1 MDKNEAGVQD
11 VIAKIEKFSDTYRAA
26 GKQLH
31 ELITTT
37 APQLQPRLWYGM
49 PGYALKSDGPVVL
62 FFRED
67 KYVSFGLTENTN
79 LAELGSPEEGL
90 VEAAWYLSKL
100 DAAAEAKIADIVRK
114 VVPIAKSNH
123 GRAPHLW
130 LVARD
135 FAHHGNERKTIFAFL
150 LIIYPL
156 INELVWILTGCCG
169 FILVCHRRYTSY

>member
-1 MDKNEAGVQD
+1 MDKHEAGVQD
-11 VIAKIEKFSDTYRAA
+11 VVTKIENFSDTYRAI

-79 LAELGSPEEGL
+79 LTEIGSIEDGL
-90 VEAAWYLSKL
+90 VGSAWYLTSL
-100 DAAAEAKIADIVRK
+100 NEDAKAMIADIVRK
-114 VVPIAKSNH
+114 VVA
-123 GRAPHLW
+123 
-130 LVARD
+130 
-135 FAHHGNERKTIFAFL
+135 
-150 LIIYPL
+150 
-156 INELVWILTGCCG
+156 
-169 FILVCHRRYTSY
+169 